1 MPFCA
6 AAAHFGCSARR
17 ARAARCT
24 ASPWGGWAAGRSAC
38 APRHRWAVL
47 RRRAGALCGVCLCV
61 LCEPALEP
69 CEAVLRVEF
78 SCPCRGV
85 YASFVVPRKTR
96 RSQTIRRTASKPSIM
111 LISPRY
117 HPRPT
122 ESRGARA
129 HAAQGSSTPESQR
142 LQRLTRPGGPA
153 PALPEAQSVRRVRL
167 ARRAAAAER
176 RRGVQRVAVG
186 GGRARAAVDGA
197 ARRRRAGSGDGHQR
211 RRARAALLLVALEAL
226 RAVVPLG
233 APAALAR
240 RRDLA
245 AELRHACARR
255 VGYRGTGR

>member
-38 APRHRWAVL
+38 APRRRWAVL
-47 RRRAGALCGVCLCV
+47 RKRAGALCGVCLCV
-61 LCEPALEP
+61 PCEPAREP

-129 HAAQGSSTPESQR
+129 HAAQGSSTPKSQR

-176 RRGVQRVAVG
+176 RRGVQMV
-186 GGRARAAVDGA
+186 AVDGDCA
-197 ARRRRAGSGDGHQR
+197 TTSSVGPCAD
-211 RRARAALLLVALEAL
+211 
-226 RAVVPLG
+226 RAVGPMI
-233 APAALAR
+233 APSASR
-240 RRDLA
+240 
-245 AELRHACARR
+245 LR
-255 VGYRGTGR
+255 TTLPSL

>member
-6 AAAHFGCSARR
+6 AAARIGCSARR

-24 ASPWGGWAAGRSAC
+24 ASPWGGWAAGHSAC
-38 APRHRWAVL
+38 APRRRWAVL
-47 RRRAGALCGVCLCV
+47 RKRAGALCGVCLCV
-61 LCEPALEP
+61 PCEPAREP

-96 RSQTIRRTASKPSIM
+96 MSQTIRRTASKPSIM

-129 HAAQGSSTPESQR
+129 HAAQGSSTPKSQR

-167 ARRAAAAER
+167 ARRRRSVAAACSGWR
-176 RRGVQRVAVG
+176 SVAVA
-186 GGRARAAVDGA
+186 RAR
-197 ARRRRAGSGDGHQR
+197 RST
-211 RRARAALLLVALEAL
+211 ARAPSASRL
-226 RAVVPLG
+226 RRW
-233 APAALAR
+233 APAAPRPRCTSSGGA
-240 RRDLA
+240 
-245 AELRHACARR
+245 
-255 VGYRGTGR
+255 